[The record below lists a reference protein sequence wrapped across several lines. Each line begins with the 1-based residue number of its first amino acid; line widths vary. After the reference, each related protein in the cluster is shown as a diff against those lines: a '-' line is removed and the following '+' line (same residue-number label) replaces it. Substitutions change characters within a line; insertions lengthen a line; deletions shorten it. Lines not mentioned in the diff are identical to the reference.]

1 VLHVNEPTL
10 DASLSSLN
18 QSLPVAGGGYPFL
31 PSYND
36 PLWQDM
42 VNHTDPVKPTKAPIH
57 EQDIHMESNVSHT
70 KPPKRQRR
78 SKITFPDAQILA
90 DEFLDNNLKLLPQTQ
105 PSSENGLTNI

>member
-1 VLHVNEPTL
+1 
-10 DASLSSLN
+10 
-18 QSLPVAGGGYPFL
+18 
-31 PSYND
+31 
-36 PLWQDM
+36 M

-105 PSSENGLTNI
+105 PSSENGLTSFKHLMKASMSLILQIAATWRHIPADQEASLNK